1 MAGGPSLVENQRDE
15 ETEDQ
20 VRCEL
25 LERLFETEPDITIVD
40 NVAEVGNGYHGF
52 AFGFCMGTAEH
63 IAEHVDT
70 ILRHIRRIMLPT
82 ATIHI
87 GVTCT
92 RGPEFDGATIGTIE
106 VRSLDARPIA
116 IQQPGNLHAEIG
128 NLVFAELQNLDPS
141 CSQVLNP
148 DEVPWVRP
156 PIEFIHKDG
165 DDLEETVAQLANK
178 LLSQVGVGHAV
189 WLGAVCEHS
198 GHHALLV
205 KTKNLS
211 P

>member
-1 MAGGPSLVENQRDE
+1 MAGGPSLVENQPDE
-15 ETEDQ
+15 ETAEQ
-20 VRCEL
+20 VLYEL
-25 LERLFETEPDITIVD
+25 QLRLSEAEPDIAIVD

-156 PIEFIHKDG
+156 PIEFVHKDG